1 MFDAGLRTV
10 LTQLF
15 FLTKGHVYKYCSKYW
30 GRQLGARANVASRPT
45 GAASPLV
52 RRHAASGRTKW

>member
-10 LTQLF
+10 LTHLF
-15 FLTKGHVYKYCSKYW
+15 FLLKVHVYW

-45 GAASPLV
+45 SAASPLV